1 MEFIGIENITPY
13 ENIYEFSVYK
23 YDDEITLG
31 SEDLYICE
39 LRVILIKVNSLYVE
53 RLNKSVEAMVLVK
66 NLKKDLGKELIV
78 DKIKKFVLDEIW
90 VENLVKENIE
100 VIFVES

>member
-1 MEFIGIENITPY
+1 MDYIGIENITPY
-13 ENIYEFSVYK
+13 ENTYEFSVYE
-23 YDDEITLG
+23 YDDEIILG
-31 SEDLYICE
+31 SEKLYVCE
-39 LRVILIKVNSLYVE
+39 LMVVLIKVNSLYVE

-66 NLKKDLGKELIV
+66 NLKKDLDKTLV
-78 DKIKKFVLDEIW
+78 VNKIKNFVLDEIW

>member
-1 MEFIGIENITPY
+1 MDYVGIENITPY
-13 ENIYEFSVYK
+13 ENVYEFNVYE

-31 SEDLYICE
+31 SEELYVCE
-39 LRVILIKVNSLYVE
+39 LRVVLIKVNSLYVK

-66 NLKKDLGKELIV
+66 NLKKDLDKALV
-78 DKIKKFVLDEIW
+78 VNKIKNFVLDEIW

>member
-1 MEFIGIENITPY
+1 MDYVGIENITPY
-13 ENIYEFSVYK
+13 ENVYEFNVYK

-31 SEDLYICE
+31 SEELYVCE
-39 LRVILIKVNSLYVE
+39 LRVVLIKVNSLYIK

-66 NLKKDLGKELIV
+66 NLKKDLDKALV
-78 DKIKKFVLDEIW
+78 VNKIKNFVLDEIW

>member
-31 SEDLYICE
+31 SEELYICE

-66 NLKKDLGKELIV
+66 NLKKDLGKEFII

>member
-1 MEFIGIENITPY
+1 MDFVGIENITPY
-13 ENIYEFSVYK
+13 EDIYEFGVYK

-31 SEDLYICE
+31 NEDLYICD
-39 LRVILIKVNSLYVE
+39 LRVILIKVDSIYVE

-66 NLKKDLGKELIV
+66 NLKKNLDKSFVV
-78 DKIKKFVLDEIW
+78 DKIKQFVLEEIW

>member
-1 MEFIGIENITPY
+1 MDYVGIENITPY
-13 ENIYEFSVYK
+13 ENVYEFNVYK

-31 SEDLYICE
+31 SEELYVCE
-39 LRVILIKVNSLYVE
+39 LRVVLIKVNSLYVK

-66 NLKKDLGKELIV
+66 NLKKDLDKALV
-78 DKIKKFVLDEIW
+78 VNKIKNFVLDEIW